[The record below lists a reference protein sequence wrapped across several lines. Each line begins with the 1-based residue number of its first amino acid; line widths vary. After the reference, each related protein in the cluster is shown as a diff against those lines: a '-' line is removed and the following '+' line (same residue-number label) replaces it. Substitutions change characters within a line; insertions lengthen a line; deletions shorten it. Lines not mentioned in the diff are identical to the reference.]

1 MMVRNEHKLCVSV
14 PEMAKML
21 EIGKNKA
28 YELAGQDG
36 FPAVRLD
43 GRIII
48 PLDGLNRWLN
58 EQAAQRGA

>member
-21 EIGKNKA
+21 GIGKNKA

>member
-1 MMVRNEHKLCVSV
+1 MNIQTDRKLCVSV

-21 EIGKNKA
+21 GIGKNKA

-58 EQAAQRGA
+58 EQAAQQGA